1 MLLVR
6 KLFRNLQ
13 ALWMYNATQAMNV
26 QAYFWLEGQNWVC
39 SQIPIAKIICI
50 YICTDYIYI
59 YIYVYVHE

>member
-50 YICTDYIYI
+50 YIYVQIIYI